1 MNNINI
7 LLKNISN
14 LNKQIFKLYQKNK
27 ITDKELDQWNDYSTS
42 PPKNASLK
50 MSQVKK
56 LFKLR
61 QSGNYKNND
70 FILVI
75 EPQNYNKVSKLTPK
89 NMMFK
94 KNTFI
99 KTTDK
104 YVISNFHSG
113 KSLLA
118 HSGDGG
124 DYGDLWWLANDA
136 MYRWLQRVIKK
147 ANSLINN
154 LKNKH

>member
-27 ITDKELDQWNDYSTS
+27 ITDKELDQWNYYSTS

-70 FILVI
+70 FHIC
-75 EPQNYNKVSKLTPK
+75 
-89 NMMFK
+89 
-94 KNTFI
+94 
-99 KTTDK
+99 
-104 YVISNFHSG
+104 
-113 KSLLA
+113 
-118 HSGDGG
+118 
-124 DYGDLWWLANDA
+124 
-136 MYRWLQRVIKK
+136 RR
-147 ANSLINN
+147 
-154 LKNKH
+154 